1 MKIYHFDQDGKGG
14 LNIAALSAV
23 APHLSFELLPQDIN
37 ELRTRSLEPG
47 IVWFYY
53 HAHLQQPDVRDGKNW
68 FDYHKNNQ
76 LTDDFISALK
86 VLQDRGLWM
95 LIDYFWESENSYTQV
110 RKELTSLLDQHGVDS
125 TKIIWGINNAWQRG
139 IWHYQDD
146 DYHYRFL
153 SVPWWLWM
161 THYELH
167 LKQGLTPIPHH
178 RETTHD
184 VLALNRRGRLGK
196 IQSLLGLHQRIGI
209 DRIKFSLCSIH
220 NSARL
225 IIQQG
230 DPEYDF
236 ITHTL
241 GQSIDDFE
249 PIQLEGDVYYGS
261 GISSDD
267 YLFSLNPKW
276 YADTKVSML
285 NETACSQAEMYSQE
299 QEVRFTDSIHITE
312 KTFKTLYMGHPFVL
326 LGQAR
331 SLEAVRALGFETY
344 GTVINEDY
352 DICSDQVRMHRA
364 IDQIPNLIDAWQD
377 PSVIAASQYNSALMQ
392 NTQWIQQETARYLLA
407 PLSELTGL
415 DFIG

>member
-1 MKIYHFDQDGKGG
+1 
-14 LNIAALSAV
+14 
-23 APHLSFELLPQDIN
+23 
-37 ELRTRSLEPG
+37 
-47 IVWFYY
+47 
-53 HAHLQQPDVRDGKNW
+53 
-68 FDYHKNNQ
+68 
-76 LTDDFISALK
+76 
-86 VLQDRGLWM
+86 
-95 LIDYFWESENSYTQV
+95 
-110 RKELTSLLDQHGVDS
+110 
-125 TKIIWGINNAWQRG
+125 
-139 IWHYQDD
+139 
-146 DYHYRFL
+146 
-153 SVPWWLWM
+153 
-161 THYELH
+161 
-167 LKQGLTPIPHH
+167 
-178 RETTHD
+178 

-196 IQSLLGLHQRIGI
+196 IQSLARLHQQIGI
-209 DRIKFSLCSIH
+209 DRVKFSLCTIHPHARHALNDGSIEH
-220 NSARL
+220 H
-225 IIQQG
+225 
-230 DPEYDF
+230 F

-249 PIQLEGDVYYGS
+249 PIQLEGDEYYGS
-261 GISSDD
+261 GISSDQ

-276 YADTKVSML
+276 YADTKVNML
-285 NETACSQAEMYSQE
+285 NETACSQAEMYYQG

-364 IDQIPNLIDAWQD
+364 IEQIPNLIDAWQD

-415 DFIG
+415 DFVG